1 MDEYA
6 HASKLERKPFME
18 AIVFHFLQQ
27 KNEMHISYDVCEG
40 RGCKTSTQKSKN
52 KTERLE
58 LKVERRMKEGD
69 GMHGINAKR
78 AQMYSQNIGI

>member
-6 HASKLERKPFME
+6 HASKLEQKPFME

-27 KNEMHISYDVCEG
+27 KKEMHICMMCARAADVK
-40 RGCKTSTQKSKN
+40 RAHKKSKN